1 MVKFS
6 RELEAQ
12 LIPEWKEAFVNY
24 KFLKKHIKKIKIAL
38 LHHPSSTDPLP
49 DDASSHAVDVG
60 YGFSL
65 LDPVRSLAS
74 RLRHRRHTS
83 HQLDEEN
90 MYEMELIQPGDQEVK
105 VFLEKADME
114 LQKVNNFY
122 TTKEAEFCERAEA
135 LIKQLQILS
144 DVKEVLDNF
153 CQRQQRRRI
162 LPPDSVASPGSLGTL
177 LSRVNSQSSDLSVQ
191 SESTEEADQMQSDSS
206 LMAEEVIAVL
216 EKNGVKIIGA
226 ARGKAKK
233 GTKPKMA
240 SMRID
245 IPPSTPTRT
254 IAAVTSVVSSV
265 WEDLING
272 SRKDGTTGGS
282 YINNKKI
289 QCAEKMIRGAFVE
302 LYRGLGLIKKFSSLN
317 MQAFTKIMKKFG
329 KVSRQ
334 QSTAETFLRKV
345 KSSQFVSSDKVIKL
359 GDEVEGIFTQH
370 FAGNDRKKAMKFL
383 RPRQPKDSHLVTFF
397 VGLFTGSFV
406 TLFGVYA
413 VLAHLCGIFSSNP
426 DKSGYVESFYPVF
439 SIYALV
445 SLHVFMYGCNL
456 FMWRNTRINQ
466 NFIFEFATNTA
477 LKPRDAFLICA
488 SLMTTVVG
496 AMVIHLV
503 LNSSSVGTKHADTLP
518 GLLSLLL
525 IGLFIC
531 PFNVFY
537 RSTRYCLLR
546 VIRDIIL
553 APLYKVVM
561 VDFFMADQLCSQIPL
576 MRHIEFTACY
586 FMAMIFKTHSYDT
599 CSHSPQY
606 KMIAYTISFL
616 PYYWR
621 FMQCLRR
628 YFEEGRDRNHLTNA
642 GKYGSALV
650 VAFFRVM
657 YTEHPNQTWLAF
669 VIIFSI
675 FATCYQLYWDF
686 VKDWGFF
693 DLESKNFLLR
703 DDLVLKHK
711 FIYYISMGVNLG
723 LRLAW
728 VFSVMHLNVGPF
740 EHRLIDFV
748 LASLEVIR
756 RGHWNF
762 YRLENEHLNNVG
774 KFRALKEVPLPFR
787 EMDSN

>member
-24 KFLKKHIKKIKIAL
+24 KLLKKHIKKIKFAL
-38 LHHPSSTDPLP
+38 LHHLSSTDPIE
-49 DDASSHAVDVG
+49 DDLSSPTSDVA

-74 RLRHRRHTS
+74 RLRHRRHAS
-83 HQLDEEN
+83 QQLDEEN
-90 MYEMELIQPGDQEVK
+90 MYEMELIQAGHQEVK
-105 VFLEKADME
+105 VFIEKSDME
-114 LQKVNNFY
+114 LEKVNNFY
-122 TTKEAEFCERAEA
+122 MAKEAEFCERSEA
-135 LIKQLQILS
+135 LIRQLQILT
-144 DVKEVLDNF
+144 DVKEVLQSF
-153 CQRQQRRRI
+153 CQRQQHYHT
-162 LPPDSVASPGSLGTL
+162 LSPESPTSLGSPGSPGIL
-177 LSRVNSQSSDLSVQ
+177 LSRNNSQSSDLS
-191 SESTEEADQMQSDSS
+191 ESTVEGEQPQTDSS
-206 LMAEEVIAVL
+206 LMAEKVIAVL

-233 GTKPKMA
+233 GVKPKMA

-254 IAAVTSVVSSV
+254 IVAVTSVVSSV

-282 YINNKKI
+282 YVNNKKI

-302 LYRGLGLIKKFSSLN
+302 LYRGLGLIKKYSSLN

-334 QSTAETFLRKV
+334 QSTAQSFLRKV
-345 KSSQFVSSDKVIKL
+345 KSSPFVSSDKVIKL
-359 GDEVEGIFTQH
+359 GDEVENIFTQH

-383 RPRQPKDSHLVTFF
+383 RPRQPKDSHVVTFF

-413 VLAHLCGIFSSNP
+413 VLAHLCGIFSSSS
-426 DKSGYVESFYPVF
+426 DRSSYVESFYPVF

-456 FMWRNTRINQ
+456 FMWRITRISQ

-503 LNSSSVGTKHADTLP
+503 LNSSNVGSKHADTLP
-518 GLLSLLL
+518 GLLCLLL
-525 IGLFIC
+525 IGIFLC
-531 PFNVFY
+531 PFDVFY
-537 RSTRYCLLR
+537 RSTRFCLLR
-546 VIRDIIL
+546 VIRNIVL

-621 FMQCLRR
+621 LMQCFRR
-628 YFEEGRDRNHLTNA
+628 YFEEGRDQNHLANA

-657 YTEHPNQTWLAF
+657 YSENSTYTWLTF

-675 FATCYQLYWDF
+675 FATLYQLYWDF

-693 DLESKNFLLR
+693 QPKSRNYLLR
-703 DDLVLKHK
+703 DDLVLKHQ
-711 FIYYISMGVNLG
+711 FVYYLSMGVNLG

-728 VFSVMHLNVGPF
+728 IFSLVHINVDPF
-740 EHRLIDFV
+740 QHRLIDFL
-748 LASLEVIR
+748 LASFEVIR

-774 KFRALKEVPLPFR
+774 KFRAVKEVPLPFR
-787 EMDSN
+787 ELDSD